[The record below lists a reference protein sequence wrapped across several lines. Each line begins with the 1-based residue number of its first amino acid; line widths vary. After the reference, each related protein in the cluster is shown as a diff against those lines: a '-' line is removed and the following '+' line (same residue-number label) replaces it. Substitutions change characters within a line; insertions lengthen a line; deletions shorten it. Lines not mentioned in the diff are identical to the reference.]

1 MSEIVTPEAVALRLF
16 EIIAKH
22 EGKSNAGADRKW
34 ILDTYAECL
43 RVVKNPVGSSDPDEP
58 GGKPPARD
66 VVSERLAEMNERRGE
81 GNAHPSGPSE
91 S

>member
-1 MSEIVTPEAVALRLF
+1 MSEIGTPEAVALRLF
-16 EIIAKH
+16 EIIAGH

-34 ILDTYAECL
+34 VLDTYAECL
-43 RVVKNPVGSSDPDEP
+43 RVVRNPVRSSDPDEP
-58 GGKPPARD
+58 GGESARD
-66 VVSERLAEMNERRGE
+66 VVGKRLAEVSDRLRE